1 MNTNAYSFAGVTFS
15 EMDFRFGWWTHTEH
29 LDIKQGKWCDVMCC
43 AVLKQY
49 KWYPERITDVCQTIF
64 DSSQTIILYKNC
76 TRATQ
81 NQIWRCVRDAMHS
94 HVHHTH
100 ASRTCFSAIIQLFFY
115 MKLFLLQQG
124 ALTTDVADDF
134 PHLFAAANL
143 SILTVFA

>member
-1 MNTNAYSFAGVTFS
+1 
-15 EMDFRFGWWTHTEH
+15 
-29 LDIKQGKWCDVMCC
+29 
-43 AVLKQY
+43 
-49 KWYPERITDVCQTIF
+49 
-64 DSSQTIILYKNC
+64 
-76 TRATQ
+76 
-81 NQIWRCVRDAMHS
+81 MHS

-143 SILTVFA
+143 SILTVFAQQSPVINYQSKRNRMGFRCVDSRSFDFSNDDDDDEEMKFTESTQCIQCI